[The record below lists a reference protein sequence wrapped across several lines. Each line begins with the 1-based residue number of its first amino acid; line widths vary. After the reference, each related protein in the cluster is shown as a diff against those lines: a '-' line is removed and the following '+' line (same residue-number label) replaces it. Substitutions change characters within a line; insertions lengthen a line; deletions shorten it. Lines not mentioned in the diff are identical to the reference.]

1 MRSLTIVGVAT
12 VVILHLRLS
21 LPGPAI
27 EFSTADNPIAKS
39 PSRLTRFLTF
49 IYLPAFNFQLLL
61 YPMTLSFDW
70 GMDAI
75 PRLNSLCDF
84 RNLATLIFYSAF
96 VFAVA
101 INVHHLRRRM
111 QLVLAMANIHYR
123 KPRTI
128 KKRKA
133 FQLPQTNCNN
143 NNGSSCSFVNAM
155 TTTTTTNANNNM
167 LHSSSLST
175 SCNNNSS
182 NNAIN
187 NSGYLA
193 KATEQLC
200 EVCKQ
205 GSSVRHSSTCRAINN
220 NNVPLVRCECPEFR
234 HSPSPPR
241 KRRHQQNQQ
250 QHHTFAASSTT
261 TAAAAAVATSIY
273 STTSSSGA
281 LNGLLSSISTGGS
294 NKTCKNSPSKN
305 SSAAKSIANN
315 CQNAETSASARGTS
329 TTTVTPSAATSAAA
343 TASVS
348 SVHNDSTTNHL
359 HISHPST
366 TASAVIMLSIA
377 LLALP
382 FLPAANLFFYVGFV
396 VAERILYLPSVGYC
410 LLIGLGVSKLM
421 DTNRVGS
428 LRSPRKRFA
437 VMLCIALTVTAYS
450 LKTINR
456 NVDWR
461 DEESLYRS
469 AINVNPAKGKFH
481 SLFFSRNIF
490 LHEFNGFFNV
500 FKPFRCAFFFP
511 CKCEN

>member
-1 MRSLTIVGVAT
+1 MRSLSIIGVAT
-12 VVILHLRLS
+12 VMILHFRLS

-27 EFSTADNPIAKS
+27 EFSTADNPVAKS

-49 IYLPAFNFQLLL
+49 LYLPAFNFQLLM
-61 YPMTLSFDW
+61 YPATLSFDW

-84 RNLATLIFYSAF
+84 RNLATLIFYSAL

-101 INVHHLRRRM
+101 INAHHLRRRM

-133 FQLPQTNCNN
+133 FQLPATNCNN
-143 NNGSSCSFVNAM
+143 NNGSSCSFV
-155 TTTTTTNANNNM
+155 TANSTNM

-187 NSGYLA
+187 NSSYLA
-193 KATEQLC
+193 KTTEQLC
-200 EVCKQ
+200 EICKQ
-205 GSSVRHSSTCRAINN
+205 DSNVRHSSTCRAINN

-250 QHHTFAASSTT
+250 QHHSFAYNA
-261 TAAAAAVATSIY
+261 
-273 STTSSSGA
+273 TTSSSGC
-281 LNGLLSSISTGGS
+281 LNAMLPTILTSGGGS
-294 NKTCKNSPSKN
+294 GSSKACKNSPTKN
-305 SSAAKSIANN
+305 ASTAKNIANQANN
-315 CQNAETSASARGTS
+315 CQNPETSVSAKGTS
-329 TTTVTPSAATSAAA
+329 TTTTTSVAVVT
-343 TASVS
+343 TASS
-348 SVHNDSTTNHL
+348 SASNDSTTNHL

-366 TASAVIMLSIA
+366 TASAVIMLSVA

-382 FLPAANLFFYVGFV
+382 FLPAANLFYYVGFV

-421 DTNRVGS
+421 DTNRGGA
-428 LRSPRKRFA
+428 LRSQRKRCA
-437 VMLCIALTVTAYS
+437 VILCIGLTVMAYS
-450 LKTINR
+450 MKTINR

-469 AINVNPAKGKFH
+469 AINVNPPKGT
-481 SLFFSRNIF
+481 
-490 LHEFNGFFNV
+490 
-500 FKPFRCAFFFP
+500 
-511 CKCEN
+511 